1 MHTNVGRCST
11 SLLFVKKNV
20 EKICLSST
28 EPKTCTMAISPT
40 FKYSNM
46 VFFKTIEL
54 DSFCHNFVT
63 LFTSYGD
70 FIAVVAHD
78 YMVHLNLIT

>member
-1 MHTNVGRCST
+1 
-11 SLLFVKKNV
+11 
-20 EKICLSST
+20 
-28 EPKTCTMAISPT
+28 
-40 FKYSNM
+40 M

-70 FIAVVAHD
+70 LIAVVAHD